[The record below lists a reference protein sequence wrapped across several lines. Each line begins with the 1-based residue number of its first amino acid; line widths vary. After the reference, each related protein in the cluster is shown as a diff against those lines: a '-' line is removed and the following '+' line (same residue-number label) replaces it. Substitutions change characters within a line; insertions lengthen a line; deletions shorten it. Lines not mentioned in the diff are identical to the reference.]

1 MKNPTDFCK
10 TVETGVDP
18 RLDWMIYL
26 KCVVRGQLFS
36 VSKMNIKASKT
47 CTDTEMQFRGG
58 YAQHYSIVMRT
69 RYNTCR

>member
-1 MKNPTDFCK
+1 MKNLTDFYT
-10 TVETGVDP
+10 TVETGVDL

-26 KCVVRGQLFS
+26 NCVV
-36 VSKMNIKASKT
+36 MNIKVSKT

-58 YAQHYSIVMRT
+58 YAQYYSIVMRT